1 MFNILAKIVK
11 KVEIEE
17 RKRQKFLRFFG
28 AGVFDSLV
36 GVMGFIGSQSSTALW
51 GIVGTPPIQQKSD
64 CPEAVAISL
73 NAYFLIRILLPLAHN
88 HHNYSY

>member
-17 RKRQKFLRFFG
+17 RKREKFLRFFGVYGVAIKDCSMG

-36 GVMGFIGSQSSTALW
+36 GDVGAMGCSRRLRM
-51 GIVGTPPIQQKSD
+51 GIMEIPPIQQKSD
-64 CPEAVAISL
+64 RPKAVAKAL
-73 NAYFLIRILLPLAHN
+73 NQKP
-88 HHNYSY
+88 NY